1 MHTAAQHHVTDHNVA
16 QRRRLPMGHLCR
28 DSVAYPFV
36 LIRKS
41 VLVLREESKPACVE
55 HPPSK
60 ISVGFYATGHFACS
74 SCLLVLTKWTLLN
87 FTHAFPLAVLQLSF
101 VSCAIFLMK
110 LVGVIE
116 LDVIGFS
123 VIKEHLPA
131 SAMFLLMVCA
141 SNSILVLSDLNT
153 LIVVLCTAPLLHSLM
168 DIVVQ
173 MLVSCTTAPMR
184 NAFSLRCWW
193 RSCLAL
199 LTLSIGVSMFVASNS
214 SAVAAGSSWIIIYY
228 VSSLVHRILNK
239 NVLDDFQLSPWSNV
253 FYNHSLALLAVPL
266 AVCSTG
272 EWSVFRFKTYED
284 VFYLAT
290 ILPLVI
296 CFVVGSGTI
305 FFEIN
310 SHKVPRIA
318 LAVPLVDA
326 LCRICVAILG
336 MIFLSV
342 NFTIVEVLGIFAI
355 IVSCFTWEV
364 LVGRRR
370 RRLSNAANS
379 HNDVVAPV
387 EANIFRR
394 NFVPAQR
401 DRRENLTSIR
411 LQI

>member
-1 MHTAAQHHVTDHNVA
+1 
-16 QRRRLPMGHLCR
+16 MGHLCR

-239 NVLDDFQLSPWSNV
+239 NVLDVFQLSPWSNV
-253 FYNHSLALLAVPL
+253 FFSKSLALLAVPL
-266 AVCSTG
+266 AVFCAG
-272 EWSVFRFKTYED
+272 EWDDVFRARTYTDIFCVDAMRPLSICLLVGVGAIVFEMNVRNVPILSTAALLYAAFCKVCAVSLGLIFFSDFFTIAGVLSIFLIILSVVGWEVSRQDRACSGTTTDNFNHHDGAQADED
-284 VFYLAT
+284 VEAPKQVF
-290 ILPLVI
+290 
-296 CFVVGSGTI
+296 SS
-305 FFEIN
+305 E
-310 SHKVPRIA
+310 
-318 LAVPLVDA
+318 
-326 LCRICVAILG
+326 
-336 MIFLSV
+336 LSLM
-342 NFTIVEVLGIFAI
+342 TE
-355 IVSCFTWEV
+355 
-364 LVGRRR
+364 
-370 RRLSNAANS
+370 
-379 HNDVVAPV
+379 
-387 EANIFRR
+387 NIR
-394 NFVPAQR
+394 
-401 DRRENLTSIR
+401 
-411 LQI
+411 